1 MFIANKND
9 FNHIKYK
16 KYRNILTSVGN
27 AEKLFYKIIVIIQK
41 KTWSILNNIIKGS
54 NFSNYLNKTF
64 SADDFNLYFSN
75 VGKNLAKDFNSNSG
89 FNSNLHVH
97 YLSSRNTNT
106 FYLTPVTNYEI
117 FNIIIHTTITIGKP
131 ST

>member
-1 MFIANKND
+1 MPKNYFI
-9 FNHIKYK
+9 K
-16 KYRNILTSVGN
+16 KLCQIV
-27 AEKLFYKIIVIIQK
+27 VIIQK

-54 NFSNYLNKTF
+54 TFSNYLNTTL

-97 YLSSRNTNT
+97 YLSSH
-106 FYLTPVTNYEI
+106 I
-117 FNIIIHTTITIGKP
+117 
-131 ST
+131 